1 MTVFF
6 HVHIKNAATMS
17 TRLRDV
23 AQRVTKKWFD
33 DPAPIA
39 DSTFR
44 NHQKRVE
51 IMAAS
56 HGDLDLARPE
66 DVQTLVAWAKDRY
79 RAPFN
84 VYSTIRKLARALG
97 VTGPALAIIEAL
109 PTGYDD
115 DGDDPRLNQT
125 ERRLWLPWK
134 DVVRAARALYR
145 RGRDA
150 HNAGTF
156 ADLPDVD
163 VQDMLLL
170 GLYAL
175 ATAPRR
181 NEYRNMRVAPC
192 PPGDTDNNYCDLE
205 RKVFLFQDYKTTRFY
220 GRQTVPIPAR
230 LLDCIRLHRS
240 RFGYAYLVAATAL
253 DTSVYSNR
261 VRACMQRRVGK
272 YISSRMLRKIFATDR
287 FAGRMKHRLAEQA
300 RIQREQARLQREQA
314 ELERQGQATDEAL
327 ETVSRTMGNNPR
339 SLLQSYVKTD
349 QKHDLSDYLAERVE
363 ALTVPKDASSLAV
376 ASA

>member
-1 MTVFF
+1 
-6 HVHIKNAATMS
+6 MS

-23 AQRVTKKWFD
+23 ALNKKWFD
-33 DPAPIA
+33 DPTPIA
-39 DSTFR
+39 DSTYR

-66 DVQTLVAWAKDRY
+66 DVHTLVAWVKDRY
-79 RAPFN
+79 QAPFN

-115 DGDDPRLNQT
+115 DGDNPRLNET

-150 HNAGTF
+150 HNTGTF
-156 ADLPDVD
+156 ADVPDED

-170 GLYAL
+170 GVYAL
-175 ATAPRR
+175 AAAPRR

-220 GRQTVPIPAR
+220 GRQTVAIPAR

-240 RFGYAYLVAATAL
+240 RFGYAYLVAANPL

-261 VRACMQRRVGK
+261 VRACMQRRLGK

-287 FAGRMKHRLAEQA
+287 FAGRVKHSLAEQA
-300 RIQREQARLQREQA
+300 RIQQEQARLQQEQA
-314 ELERQGQATDEAL
+314 RLQQEQAHLKHQGQATNEAL
-327 ETVSRTMGNNPR
+327 TNVSRTMGNNPR

-349 QKHDLSDYLAERVE
+349 QPHDPLSDYLAQRVE
-363 ALTVPKDASSLAV
+363 ALTTPKDSSSRAV
-376 ASA
+376 ASP